1 MSKKNNA
8 MTLSETAVLF
18 RFHGGHPSGIKQDSF
33 LKDDLASTKNAD
45 SNTLM
50 VAKHIFGYDINKYF
64 RKVLN
69 EFRNDHYFPSTFP
82 WKDGAT
88 IKSSWRLVANSDL
101 DKLIQATQNA
111 KTKWDREVQDFAKR
125 YQQLLADAPNRLG
138 SAYNPDDYDS
148 LGYVMSKFIFEY
160 EIMPIPSYDED
171 DIRLKGS
178 AQQRQMIADSIK
190 GQLESNIEAI
200 AEGTI
205 ESLSQQMERVSD
217 AMKNFNPSEKGGK
230 FFKDAIIDN
239 LAEANNRAIIANKDL
254 FNNNKSLT
262 EVTTKVAALVAT
274 INSVDSLRDKTEL
287 GQSKRDTVAEKID
300 DAQDTLKNASMLD
313 QMFGGR
319 DE

>member
-1 MSKKNNA
+1 
-8 MTLSETAVLF
+8 
-18 RFHGGHPSGIKQDSF
+18 
-33 LKDDLASTKNAD
+33 
-45 SNTLM
+45 M

-148 LGYVMSKFIFEY
+148 LDYVMSKFIFEY

-239 LAEANNRAIIANKDL
+239 LAEANDSCL
-254 FNNNKSLT
+254 LYTSD
-262 EVTTKVAALVAT
+262 AA
-274 INSVDSLRDKTEL
+274 
-287 GQSKRDTVAEKID
+287 
-300 DAQDTLKNASMLD
+300 
-313 QMFGGR
+313 